1 MKNVDFDL
9 CLTLINVHLCEYIF
23 LVVGFLSNYF
33 ASIFDELVDD
43 VFAYVLIVLSRCQGL
58 LRSCKCIVCFGVV

>member
-9 CLTLINVHLCEYIF
+9 QLILINVHLCECIF
-23 LVVGFLSNYF
+23 FVVGFLNDYF
-33 ASIFDELVDD
+33 AFIFDEFVDG
-43 VFAYVLIVLSRCQGL
+43 VIASVLMVLSRCQGL